1 MKEEMVYDMLLK
13 ESEVTWQD
21 ILHQLVKEEQMDPW
35 DVDLTKLTQKY
46 IVAVK
51 KMKEMDYF
59 ISGKVLLA
67 SAILLKMKSNRLVQ
81 EDITNFDA
89 FLFHQ
94 ENQEFEELGE
104 YLPYQEHKVEIPRLG
119 VRTPQARKRKVSL
132 SDLIGALEK
141 ALRVDT
147 RRKLRL
153 QKFLAWKAP
162 EIPERKVDI
171 ILLIDEIYKKLA
183 LLFQQKKI
191 IPFSELDPGKGKEE
205 TILTLLPLLYLHS
218 GKKVNLE
225 QEEAFAE
232 IHIHQALS

>member
-1 MKEEMVYDMLLK
+1 
-13 ESEVTWQD
+13 
-21 ILHQLVKEEQMDPW
+21 
-35 DVDLTKLTQKY
+35 
-46 IVAVK
+46 
-51 KMKEMDYF
+51 
-59 ISGKVLLA
+59 
-67 SAILLKMKSNRLVQ
+67 MKSNRLVQ

-119 VRTPQARKRKVSL
+119 VRTPQARKRKESL
-132 SDLIGALEK
+132 SDLN
-141 ALRVDT
+141 
-147 RRKLRL
+147 
-153 QKFLAWKAP
+153 
-162 EIPERKVDI
+162 
-171 ILLIDEIYKKLA
+171 
-183 LLFQQKKI
+183 
-191 IPFSELDPGKGKEE
+191 PGKGKEE

>member
-21 ILHQLVKEEQMDPW
+21 ILHQLVKDEQMNPW

-51 KMKEMDYF
+51 KMKDMDYF

-67 SAILLKMKSNRLVQ
+67 SAILLKMKSNRLVN
-81 EDITNFDA
+81 EDINNFDA

-94 ENQEFEELGE
+94 ENQEFEELGD
-104 YLPYQEHKVEIPRLG
+104 YLPYPKHKVDIPKLG

-132 SDLIGALEK
+132 ADLIGALEK

-153 QKFLAWKAP
+153 QKFFAFNRP
-162 EIPERKVDI
+162 EIPEKKIDI
-171 ILLIDEIYKKLA
+171 HLLIDQIYAKLA
-183 LLFQQKKI
+183 LLFQQKKM
-191 IPFSELDPGKGKEE
+191 IPFSELGHGKDKEE
-205 TILTLLPLLYLHS
+205 TILTLLPLLYLHN
-218 GKKVNLE
+218 GKKVSLK
-225 QEEAFAE
+225 QEEAFSEIE
-232 IHIHQALS
+232 IHQYSV

>member
-1 MKEEMVYDMLLK
+1 MQEQIYDMLLK

-21 ILHQLVKEEQMDPW
+21 ILHKLIKEEQMDPW

-46 IVAVK
+46 IETVK

-81 EDITNFDA
+81 EDISNFDS

-94 ENQEFEELGE
+94 EQEAFEELGE
-104 YLPYQEHKVEIPRLG
+104 YLPYHEHKVDIPKLG
-119 VRTPQARKRKVSL
+119 VRTPQARKRKVSIA
-132 SDLIGALEK
+132 DLIGALEK

-153 QKFLAWKAP
+153 QKFLTFYKP
-162 EIPERKVDI
+162 EIPEKKIDI
-171 ILLIDEIYKKLA
+171 HLLIDEVYKKLVQ
-183 LLFQQKKI
+183 LFQQRKMV
-191 IPFSELDPGKGKEE
+191 PFSELDSGSGKQE
-205 TILTLLPLLYLHS
+205 TILTLLPLLYLHN
-218 GKKVNLE
+218 GKKIHLE
-225 QEEAFAE
+225 QEEAFSDIQ
-232 IHIHQALS
+232 IHHTA

>member
-21 ILHQLVKEEQMDPW
+21 ILHQFVKEEQMDPW

-89 FLFHQ
+89 FLFHH

-141 ALRVDT
+141 ALGVNK
-147 RRKLRL
+147 RKNLGL
-153 QKFLAWKAP
+153 QNFFGGKAP
-162 EIPERKVDI
+162 E
-171 ILLIDEIYKKLA
+171 
-183 LLFQQKKI
+183 
-191 IPFSELDPGKGKEE
+191 FSV
-205 TILTLLPLLYLHS
+205 TAI
-218 GKKVNLE
+218 
-225 QEEAFAE
+225 F
-232 IHIHQALS
+232 